1 MKTLPAAPSLHEIG
15 QIEALLRQ
23 WFAAPAFVAAA
34 AIDDHPMHPQEQA
47 LVANAVPR
55 RQQEFATGR
64 WLARR
69 GLQQF
74 GHPHWPLLTGRLR
87 NPLWPASLNGSISH
101 DGALCAAVLMMA
113 AELPA
118 CGIDL
123 VYLPQR
129 SGRLGELAPMF
140 VAADEELSAVAAL
153 AAGVD
158 PAVLLFSVKESIV
171 KAMSQ
176 RIGDFIDLRA
186 IVVHQAATLRFSIG
200 GEIPDTVMLAGVVGD
215 YLLSAV
221 KVHT

>member
-1 MKTLPAAPSLHEIG
+1 MKTLPAAPSLHDIG
-15 QIEALLRQ
+15 QIETVLRQ

-34 AIDDHPMHPQEQA
+34 AIDDYPMHPQEQV
-47 LVANAVPR
+47 LVANAVRR

-64 WLARR
+64 WLAQR

-74 GHPHWPLLTGRLR
+74 GHQHWPLLTGRLR
-87 NPLWPASLNGSISH
+87 NPLWPATLTGSISH
-101 DGALCAAVLMMA
+101 DGALCAAVLMAA

-140 VAADEELSAVAAL
+140 VADDDELSAVAAL
-153 AAGVD
+153 AAGID

-176 RIGDFIDLRA
+176 QIDDFIDLRA
-186 IVVHQAATLRFSIG
+186 IVVHQTDTLRFNIG
-200 GEIPDTVMLAGVVGD
+200 AHAPDAVMLASVVGD
-215 YLLSAV
+215 YLLTAV
-221 KVHT
+221 KVRP